1 MSKIS
6 LLDCTLRDG
15 GYINN
20 WQFGNKEI
28 KKISRRL
35 VKAGI
40 DIIEMGFLTDLPHTK
55 NDSLFGNCEEIDLA
69 CPDKGDSLLAAMI
82 ALGEKEINPA
92 SLPSK
97 ADCGLDIVRITFHKS
112 DVEINRAISYA
123 KCLMEKGY
131 KVCMQPVGTIAY
143 SDYDLLALI
152 EKINNLSPFA
162 FYLVDTLGSLYNADL
177 LRLIYLAD
185 NNLSPSIKL
194 GFHSHNNLQM
204 AFSNAQRIIEHYSD
218 REFIIDCSL
227 YGMGRG
233 AGNLCTELIAKYTNN
248 IGLSSYD
255 IASILDAID
264 NYIYPIFV
272 KNSWGYNA
280 HYYMAAIH
288 KCHPNYASYLMNKQ
302 TLTMNTVN
310 LLLQNL
316 PKDKRHIFDKSLIE
330 QLYLNMQS
338 NIINDDAT
346 RDYIAK
352 SIEGRDVLILAPGAS
367 AEQCKNEINRFIET
381 KNPIVISVNID
392 FESYNEDFI
401 FISNNKRM
409 LSFDY
414 DKYNGKIIV
423 TSNLSALNNDF
434 LKVDYKRLCDN
445 DYSEP
450 DNAGMMLLRLLSSL
464 GLEKA
469 YLAGFDGF
477 SSNNKSNYFTDK
489 MVSLVDDNEAYN
501 KNLCI
506 CKQLKKIKQDMDIE
520 FITPSIYDRMMRN
533 EEL

>member
-1 MSKIS
+1 MIK

-20 WQFGNKEI
+20 WQFGNREI
-28 KKISRRL
+28 KKIARRL

-40 DIIEMGFLTDLPHTK
+40 DIIEMGFLTDLPHTE
-55 NDSLFGNCEEIDLA
+55 NDSLFGNCKEIDA
-69 CPDKGDSLLAAMI
+69 VCPDKGDSLLAGMI
-82 ALGEKEINPA
+82 ALGEKEIDPS
-92 SLPSK
+92 SLPNK
-97 ADCGLDIVRITFHKS
+97 NECGLDIVRITFHRQDS
-112 DVEINRAISYA
+112 EIERAISYA

-143 SDYDLLALI
+143 NDAALLALI
-152 EKINNLSPFA
+152 DKINALCPYA

-185 NNLSPSIKL
+185 NNLAPSIKL

-204 AFSNAQRIIEHYSD
+204 SFSNAQRIIEHHSE

-248 IGLSSYD
+248 IGVSSYD
-255 IASILDAID
+255 ITNILDAID
-264 NYIYPIFV
+264 NYIYPIYL
-272 KNSWGYNA
+272 KTPWGYNA

-316 PKDKRHIFDKSLIE
+316 PKDKRHIFDKGLID
-330 QLYLNMQS
+330 QLYHNMQS
-338 NIINDDAT
+338 HIINDDEARIEISDSIKD
-346 RDYIAK
+346 RDIL
-352 SIEGRDVLILAPGAS
+352 VLAPGATVK
-367 AEQCKNEINRFIET
+367 QYKDKIDNFISE
-381 KNPIVISVNID
+381 KKPVIISVNID
-392 FESYNEDFI
+392 FDDYNEDYI

-409 LSFDY
+409 LALDY
-414 DKYNGKIIV
+414 DKYEGKIIV
-423 TSNLSALNNDF
+423 TSNLSYLNDSF
-434 LKVDYKRLCDN
+434 IMVDYEKLCDKRY
-445 DYSEP
+445 DEA
-450 DNAGMMLLRLLSSL
+450 DNAGMMLLRLLSTIGVS
-464 GLEKA
+464 KA

-477 SSNNKSNYFTDK
+477 NSNNKSNYFTDK
-489 MVSLVDDNEAYN
+489 MISLVDNEQAKS
-501 KNLCI
+501 KNLSI
-506 CKQLKKIKQDMDIE
+506 KKQINDIKKSMEIE
-520 FITPSIYDRMMRN
+520 FITPSLY
-533 EEL
+533 EE